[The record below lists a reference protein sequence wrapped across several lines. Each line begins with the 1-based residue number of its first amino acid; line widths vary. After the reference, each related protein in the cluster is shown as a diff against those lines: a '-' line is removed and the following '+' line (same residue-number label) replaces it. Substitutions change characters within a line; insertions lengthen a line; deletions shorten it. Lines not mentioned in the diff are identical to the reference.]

1 MNQEVDYSAVNKN
14 DSQTDRCCIAHFFI
28 TPYTIQVEMIFEDQ
42 NISASDLVAET
53 NYLTPFIYNIKCL
66 FETTLIKNI
75 CVPPTDC
82 SSRHRK

>member
-1 MNQEVDYSAVNKN
+1 
-14 DSQTDRCCIAHFFI
+14 
-28 TPYTIQVEMIFEDQ
+28 MIFEDQ

-75 CVPPTDC
+75 RVPPTDC